1 MMHSKIA
8 LALALLGISR
18 FEVAAGSS
26 LKMTI
31 TTPKTSQGPA
41 QVGMVLLPA
50 SYCHRLRGGGDEG
63 VENAD
68 LEKES
73 MKERIQQ
80 YESLLNADTDAIQE
94 MKDEMEAMREYMKT
108 KLEIAASETKELK
121 KQNEEL
127 RKNIADKGKKD
138 AVSKL
143 QAQIDQMTERHT
155 KEDFEHK
162 QTVKSLNKRISNLG
176 AALGLAEFYFNKI
189 FRPGE
194 DVVISPEELDELHN
208 VIQEINRVRIES
220 GIVDEEL
227 EADEVHVK
235 A

>member
-1 MMHSKIA
+1 
-8 LALALLGISR
+8 
-18 FEVAAGSS
+18 
-26 LKMTI
+26 
-31 TTPKTSQGPA
+31 
-41 QVGMVLLPA
+41 
-50 SYCHRLRGGGDEG
+50 

>member
-1 MMHSKIA
+1 MHSKIA

-68 LEKES
+68 LEKRWTNDKQQS

-121 KQNEEL
+121 K
-127 RKNIADKGKKD
+127 
-138 AVSKL
+138 
-143 QAQIDQMTERHT
+143 
-155 KEDFEHK
+155 
-162 QTVKSLNKRISNLG
+162 
-176 AALGLAEFYFNKI
+176 
-189 FRPGE
+189 
-194 DVVISPEELDELHN
+194 
-208 VIQEINRVRIES
+208 
-220 GIVDEEL
+220 
-227 EADEVHVK
+227 
-235 A
+235 